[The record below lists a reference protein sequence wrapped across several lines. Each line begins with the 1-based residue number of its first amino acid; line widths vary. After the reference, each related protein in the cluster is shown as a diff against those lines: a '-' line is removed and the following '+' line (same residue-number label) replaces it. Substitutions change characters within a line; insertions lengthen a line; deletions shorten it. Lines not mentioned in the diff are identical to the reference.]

1 MHRGSG
7 QPSGAD
13 AEPSRRLSPAV
24 PHPGGERRRGPAGNA
39 VVLSPLYIRPGCAG
53 EWGCQGCQLR
63 VLPALGVAVQD
74 AAPRVAVLT
83 PILLGP
89 AEGGCPEEGSHRQDA
104 ASRQDGAVLQP
115 RPAGVGLPA
124 PDQPAAVLL
133 LLWGPWRVSTLPAG
147 RAVPRSLMCKNI
159 CNTQMGSGWGFFLQ
173 ERSPQLGDHSLRLP
187 TLCLRSG
194 GTVCL
199 HPSGCRQCQP
209 WPDFISLAG
218 AAGVVAA
225 TCAALA
231 VTRLL
236 SLPRWYLKMLQCYRC
251 RQWFHEACTQC
262 LSDPMMFGD
271 RYVLGSQGPI
281 CISPSRLRHQGGCCY
296 SSMLGR
302 GEKGWPQP
310 SSPVPPGH
318 SHHQH
323 PEPPIP
329 RPPSLWGRCH
339 PSLRAPSLLFS
350 RFYVF
355 FCSVC
360 NQGPEYI
367 KRLPLRW

>member
-7 QPSGAD
+7 QPGGAD

-133 LLWGPWRVSTLPAG
+133 LLRGPWRVSTLPAG

-281 CISPSRLRHQGGCCY
+281 CISPSRLRHQGGCCC
-296 SSMLGR
+296 SSMLGW

-318 SHHQH
+318 SHPQH
-323 PEPPIP
+323 PAPPIP
-329 RPPSLWGRCH
+329 RPPSLWG
-339 PSLRAPSLLFS
+339 
-350 RFYVF
+350 
-355 FCSVC
+355 
-360 NQGPEYI
+360 
-367 KRLPLRW
+367 